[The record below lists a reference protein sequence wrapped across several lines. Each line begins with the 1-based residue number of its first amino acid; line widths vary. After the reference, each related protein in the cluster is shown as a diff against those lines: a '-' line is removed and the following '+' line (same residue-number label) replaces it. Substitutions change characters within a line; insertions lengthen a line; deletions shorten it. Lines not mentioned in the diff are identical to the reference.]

1 MTRGELRELPEG
13 LAGLPYGGE
22 PVDQHAE
29 AKRHLVTTDSSYRD
43 LLSPAS
49 VSSMEDQGGAM
60 TPAEVEAFAA
70 HPWAQDALRLR
81 RWDDAAKAPGAPAPT
96 LDDLLAIYERASR

>member
-1 MTRGELRELPEG
+1 
-13 LAGLPYGGE
+13 
-22 PVDQHAE
+22 
-29 AKRHLVTTDSSYRD
+29 
-43 LLSPAS
+43 
-49 VSSMEDQGGAM
+49 M